1 MFKARNCG
9 WIRLLPLFMLSLP
22 VQAELR
28 CVANAVDI
36 ESFFSAATAEDKQQV
51 EQAINSSVNLVP
63 FGLSASNWKVHRGD
77 LVVEGNIESNQ
88 KLIVL
93 GNLTV
98 KGNISTFSL
107 SNPWVI
113 LGNVTATNIVADSP
127 LLITGSINASGLVFI
142 DSYYDNPSTI
152 KGIINARGI
161 FINDI
166 IAPVVASSTNSE
178 FMVRASDK
186 HDTENVKKAL
196 MIINPDAYYW
206 GLINDEDALKE
217 IFKRSNIRMA
227 GNVCNQMK
235 KEALFRPKPSPEL
248 VQELQMLDEG
258 KVAAFEGRDIATFDL
273 AVMRTLPRLKGI
285 SANLRKQLINS
296 NDEQTIES
304 MARYMPDNEILELTD
319 QQLGYQPVVLGLL
332 DREPLSVEI
341 MTRMSRLPDGVGPL
355 NLALRENL
363 PLDIVMTLAKRDW
376 DMIIQELYKDAWLLP
391 ESIIDGYIRSDDS
404 SIRQVGA
411 GGQLTYNQAMQ
422 LANDSSNN
430 VVTSLAFKLAEM
442 KHHGQLL
449 RMTPQESD
457 KVAGYLYQKFENDDD
472 LIRVLFL
479 ALPDN
484 LQFNFVKRMEKKSP
498 AYFCCR
504 DMQVIHSDAALQRL
518 LTRFNDPEGWSNLAK
533 NQYLSTSMKQKIWQR
548 ALSHRKNNPKADSD
562 AYETSADMILSE
574 LISHGE
580 VDDQMLLNATAL
592 IRSDDWDFLESALIS
607 WDNLPAVVLK
617 ELQQN
622 TPRNDIWAKFFLRQ
636 ENSSRAQVDEALRVY
651 YALDPDALAQLDV
664 LAKQPDRIWWS
675 TLAKSNL
682 TFFKF
687 GALNNRHTPPAVLA
701 AEIDPEW
708 WIVAMNNPRFPVDV
722 LKARLKRDPLL
733 ALELVNPELD
743 LVRQLALNGKTRA
756 IREQAMRK
764 LDELY

>member
-1 MFKARNCG
+1 MFKARICG
-9 WIRLLPLFMLSLP
+9 WIGLLPLFMLSLP

-36 ESFFSAATAEDKQQV
+36 EQFFSAATAEDKQQV

-63 FGLSASNWKVHRGD
+63 FGLSASDWKVHRGD

-113 LGNVTATNIVADSP
+113 LGNVTATNIVTDSP

-152 KGIINARGI
+152 KGSINARGI

-186 HDTENVKKAL
+186 NDTENVKK
-196 MIINPDAYYW
+196 
-206 GLINDEDALKE
+206 
-217 IFKRSNIRMA
+217 
-227 GNVCNQMK
+227 
-235 KEALFRPKPSPEL
+235 ALFRPKPSPEL

-258 KVAAFEGRDIATFDL
+258 NVAAFEGRDIATFDL
-273 AVMRTLPRLKGI
+273 AIIRTLPRLKGI

-457 KVAGYLYQKFENDDD
+457 KVAAYLYQKFENDDD

-548 ALSHRKNNPKADSD
+548 ALSHRKNNPKADSA

-592 IRSDDWDFLESALIS
+592 IRLEDWDFLESALVS